1 MAFPSD
7 LVDGLV
13 QRSRDRTETGSTG
26 LGASL
31 SGLRCCGPWATVSS
45 CAGRTNRCLRVQRAD
60 VTGPGPRPNVRRGL
74 GIVNHTQLE
83 LVALARWILS
93 DTLLR
98 TDDDLKREMRTE
110 LGFSRNGVRID
121 ATLTRAVATVRRSG

>member
-1 MAFPSD
+1 MDHGPPSVPVPEEPTD
-7 LVDGLV
+7 AC
-13 QRSRDRTETGSTG
+13 E
-26 LGASL
+26 
-31 SGLRCCGPWATVSS
+31 SS
-45 CAGRTNRCLRVQRAD
+45 EPTSPAR
-60 VTGPGPRPNVRRGL
+60 GPRPNVRRGL